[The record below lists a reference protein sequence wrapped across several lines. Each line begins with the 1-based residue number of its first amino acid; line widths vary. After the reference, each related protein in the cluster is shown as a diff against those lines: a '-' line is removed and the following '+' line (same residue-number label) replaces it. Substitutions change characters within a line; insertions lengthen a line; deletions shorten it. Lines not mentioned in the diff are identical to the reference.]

1 MITNNIKNF
10 KNGWFIGDFSP
21 SLFKTKEFE
30 IAVKYYKKGDSEPK
44 HYHKKITEYN
54 LITKGKIKICDK
66 ELSEGDIFVFQPN
79 EIADGVILEDAILVV
94 VKIPSDPTDKY
105 SC

>member
-21 SLFKTKEFE
+21 SLFNTKEFE

-44 HYHKKITEYN
+44 HYHKRITEYN
-54 LITKGKIKICDK
+54 LITKGKIKICNN
-66 ELSEGDIFVFQPN
+66 I
-79 EIADGVILEDAILVV
+79 
-94 VKIPSDPTDKY
+94 
-105 SC
+105 C